1 MPVPEIARRIAR
13 LDLRVNELRAW
24 RNAAAAPIEAWTLTT
39 ADGTAHPMRPGDRW
53 PVRELP
59 VRFAGHGAIP
69 AAWAGLPVDLEL
81 WLGGEGWVRLST
93 GLEAGLNPYHHRFA
107 ITDRADGGEAVAIE
121 AEVSPKGL
129 FGADIREPRIERAHL
144 VVPHPAVQALAMELD
159 MAVDAARHLG
169 DHEIVPRLLDTVDAA
184 LHHLAADW
192 PSDTDVAVT
201 RYLLGYANPLG
212 SGAVS
217 AGGRSE
223 NESAD
228 VDGFYADMGALWSL
242 PDPPRDLEPL
252 PAAAIAAVE
261 RARAA
266 HAAAIDRLRTA
277 YPPVGHALLTGH
289 AHIDLGWLW
298 PVHETRRKVRRTT
311 ASQLDLLDRYP
322 AFHFNQ
328 SSAQVYAW
336 LAEDAP
342 HLYARVK
349 QHIAGGRWEPVGG
362 MWVEPDCQVTGGEA
376 MARQIIQG
384 QRLFRR
390 EFGLTCRSAWL
401 PDVFGFSGGMPQ
413 LLRLGG
419 LTHFFTTKL
428 NWNESNRFPHDLF
441 HWEGI
446 DGTRVVAWQT
456 RNIWSNRGYNSDVHP
471 EDLLGAWREW
481 DGKRWHEEMLVA
493 YGWGDGG
500 GGPTERQLQQA
511 DILEAYPALP
521 RLRMGRVADYAAA
534 LPSEGIPVWSGEM
547 NLELHRG
554 TLTSQART
562 KKLNRAAERRMVEAE
577 IACTLATL
585 ETGRPF
591 PQAAFDH
598 CWQVVL
604 LNQFHDILPGS
615 SIREVY
621 EVTEPELA
629 DVVAS
634 AAGQRDAAI
643 RALVGATGPGL
654 AVANATLAPRP
665 LVALAPAGTGSLAH
679 DGTPATRQA
688 VADGVLVAIPTAAVP
703 PVGWTTLAAADGDGV
718 LDAPATATQV
728 GAAAVLDNGIL
739 RVVIAPDGA
748 LATVDDRRHGRS
760 VLAGR
765 GNQLWAY
772 VDKPRAWDAW
782 DVDETYPAEGVE
794 VAGDVTVEI
803 VERGPI
809 RAAVSVTRRWRSS
822 TITQTYR
829 LATGSARLDIVTAID
844 WHERRV
850 LLRARFP
857 LAIRAHES
865 VAETMY
871 GVHRRPTH
879 TNTTWQQAQFE
890 QAMHR
895 FVDLSETG
903 YGVAL
908 LNDGKYACSTTASE
922 IGISLL
928 RSPIYP
934 DAHADEGQHAFT
946 YSLYPHAGGWA
957 EGGVVEEAIALDSPL
972 VAFAADRAATSYA
985 FVTSEGVPAT
995 LGALYPAA
1003 DGRGVVLRVHAATG
1017 QRGDLALRVARPLL
1031 AAERI
1036 DLLED
1041 PLPDVSPARLSEEGY
1056 VVSCGVRP
1064 FEIVTLR
1071 LVFA

>member
-13 LDLRVNELRAW
+13 LNLRVNELRAW
-24 RNAAAAPIEAWTLTT
+24 RNAAVAPIESWTLIT
-39 ADGTAHPMRPGDRW
+39 ADGARHAMRPGDRW
-53 PVRELP
+53 PVKALP
-59 VRFAGHGAIP
+59 VCFEGRGVIP
-69 AAWAGLPVDLEL
+69 AAWAGQPVDLEL
-81 WLGGEGWVRLST
+81 WLGGEGWIRLST
-93 GLEAGLNPYHHRFA
+93 GLEAGLNPYHHRYA
-107 ITDRADGGEAVAIE
+107 ITAAATGGEAVAID

-129 FGADIREPRIERAHL
+129 FGGDVRAPQIDRAHL
-144 VVPHPAVQALAMELD
+144 VIPHATVQALAMELD
-159 MAVDAARHLG
+159 MAVDAALHLG
-169 DHEIVPRLLDTVDAA
+169 DHEIVPRLLDAVDAA
-184 LHHLAADW
+184 IVALAADW
-192 PSDTDVAVT
+192 PSDTDTALA

-212 SGAVS
+212 NGAAS

-228 VDGFYADMGALWSL
+228 VDGFYADMGALWSM

-252 PAAAIAAVE
+252 PAAALAAVD
-261 RARAA
+261 RARAI
-266 HAAAIDRLRTA
+266 HADAIDRLRA
-277 YPPVGHALLTGH
+277 LYPPVGHALLTGH

-342 HLYARVK
+342 HLYARVRE
-349 QHIAGGRWEPVGG
+349 HIAAGRWEPVGG

-376 MARQIIQG
+376 MVRQIVQG

-390 EFGLTCRSAWL
+390 EFGQTHRAAWL

-413 LLRLGG
+413 ILRLGG

-428 NWNESNRFPHDLF
+428 NWNESNRFPYDLF

-446 DGTRVVAWQT
+446 DGTRVVAWQA
-456 RNIWSNRGYNSDVHP
+456 RNLWSNRGYNSDVHP
-471 EDLLGAWREW
+471 EDLLGAWRNW
-481 DGKRWHEEMLVA
+481 DGKRWHDEMIVA
-493 YGWGDGG
+493 FGWGDGG
-500 GGPTERQLQQA
+500 GGPTERQVRQA
-511 DILEAYPALP
+511 AILEQFPALP
-521 RLRMGRVADYAAA
+521 RLRMGRVDDYAAA
-534 LPSEGIPVWSGEM
+534 LPTTGIPVWMGEM

-577 IACTLATL
+577 IAATLANAL
-585 ETGRPF
+585 TGRAY
-591 PQAAFDH
+591 PQADVDH

-621 EVTEPELA
+621 AVTEPELET
-629 DVVAS
+629 VVAS
-634 AAGQRDAAI
+634 ATGQRDAA
-643 RALVGATGPGL
+643 L
-654 AVANATLAPRP
+654 ATLAGRGDGLLVANTTLAARP
-665 LVALAPAGTGSLAH
+665 LVALAPATTGPLALS
-679 DGTPATRQA
+679 GIAAVRQP
-688 VADGVLVAIPTAAVP
+688 VADGVLVATPAAVP
-703 PVGWTTLAAADGDGV
+703 PVGWTTLAPAATDGAIA
-718 LDAPATATQV
+718 APATASATAT
-728 GAAAVLDNGIL
+728 GATLANDLLRVEIGADGTLAAVTDL
-739 RVVIAPDGA
+739 
-748 LATVDDRRHGRS
+748 RHGRQ
-760 VLAGR
+760 VLTDR
-765 GNQLWAY
+765 GNQLRAY

-794 VAGDVTVEI
+794 VAGDVTVEV
-803 VERGPI
+803 VEAGPI
-809 RAAVSVTRRWRSS
+809 RAAVRVARRWRSS

-829 LATGSARLDIVTAID
+829 LTTGSARIDIVTAID

-857 LAIRAHES
+857 LAVHAHES

-879 TNTTWQQAQFE
+879 VNTTWQQAQFE

-903 YGVAL
+903 YGVAV
-908 LNDGKYACSTTASE
+908 LNDGKYACSTTANE

-934 DAHADEGQHAFT
+934 DALADEGAHAFT
-946 YSLYPHAGGWA
+946 YSLFPHAGGWA
-957 EGGVVEEAIALDSPL
+957 EGGVVDEAIALDSPL
-972 VAFAADRAATSYA
+972 VTIPGADPIAGAFS
-985 FVTSEGVPAT
+985 FVASEGVPVT
-995 LGALYPAA
+995 LGALHPAL
-1003 DGRGVVLRVHAATG
+1003 DGNGVILRVHASTG
-1017 QRGDLALRVARPLL
+1017 ARGEARLRFHRPL
-1031 AAERI
+1031 AAATRV

-1041 PLPDVSPARLSEEGY
+1041 PLSEAAAPRLSADGT
-1056 VVSCGVRP
+1056 VVALDVRP
-1064 FEIVTLR
+1064 FELVTLR